1 MRFYQFGRFMRKYIY
16 ISVLASVIM
25 LIAAFNGST
34 LKDNRIINAIIA
46 RVHQPKP
53 AVIPP
58 PLDMLGQGAR
68 FPTAAELEQEKSFN
82 AQQVAL
88 AGQWLKSPDV
98 HQRIMGAE
106 QLSAYQSPESE
117 QRLADTL
124 QLDAAPEVR
133 TAAAHS
139 LALFKRLSDPAV
151 NALLEALN
159 DADKSTRIAALNT
172 LFTYALSVS
181 AEIKTSDQ
189 LLAKLQKEARSG
201 HLNKD
206 VRVSLQA
213 FIKDQEP
220 PTNAFFSTVP
230 SQAFETSK

>member
-1 MRFYQFGRFMRKYIY
+1 MRKYIY
-16 ISVLASVIM
+16 VTFLTIAIT
-25 LIAAFNGST
+25 LIAAFNGPH
-34 LKDNRIINAIIA
+34 LKENRIINAIIA
-46 RVHQPKP
+46 LVIQPKP

-68 FPTAAELEQEKSFN
+68 FPTTEELEQEKKFN
-82 AQQVAL
+82 AQQVEL

-98 HQRIMGAE
+98 HQRVMGAE

-124 QLDAAPEVR
+124 RQDTAPEVR
-133 TAAAHS
+133 IAAAQS
-139 LALFKRLSDPAV
+139 LALFKNLSDPAV
-151 NALLEALN
+151 GALLEALN

-172 LFTYALSVS
+172 LLTYALLVNADTKKSG
-181 AEIKTSDQ
+181 Q
-189 LLAKLQKEARSG
+189 LLAKLRKEVRSG

-206 VRVSLQA
+206 VRESLQA

-220 PTNAFFSTVP
+220 PTNAFFSPLP
-230 SQAFETSK
+230 SKTSEIKK